1 MVIIISILLIIII
14 YIIGFRTDPDVTETF
29 EKNNCRLPTENN
41 PFSNSL
47 YTDYL
52 KDNIKACDTPESN
65 ELQQKLFHININK
78 NNESIESNIK
88 LNDYYFYTLPNT
100 YNISNQK
107 NVGEWLFLNDG
118 KTGECKRLNKNCH
131 LIK

>member
-1 MVIIISILLIIII
+1 MMVIICIFLIIII
-14 YIIGFRTDPDVTETF
+14 YICNINSINDVTEKF
-29 EKNNCRLPTENN
+29 EENGCRLPTENN

-52 KDNIKACDTPESN
+52 NPNIKACDTPDSYQ
-65 ELQQKLFHININK
+65 LQQKLFNTIINK

-100 YNISNQK
+100 YNISDQK
-107 NVGEWLFLNDG
+107 KVGEWLFLNDG
-118 KTGECKRLNKNCH
+118 KSGECKRLNKNCQY
-131 LIK
+131 IR